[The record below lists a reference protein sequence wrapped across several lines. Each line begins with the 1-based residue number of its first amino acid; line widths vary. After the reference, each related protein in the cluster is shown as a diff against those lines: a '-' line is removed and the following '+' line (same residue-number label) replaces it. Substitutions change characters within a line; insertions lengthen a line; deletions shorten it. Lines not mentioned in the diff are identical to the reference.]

1 MSLSDKYRKK
11 REEVSSE
18 KERLAIERA
27 QSSVKRIMESEQFKL
42 SSLALPES
50 AMAVDAIIRNT
61 VKTTLD
67 PVGQLQDTLRAKG
80 FRMAEIHKMV
90 HRLYVT
96 YLQPLDENDGQVP
109 EYEKMLSDVA
119 IYLDAHQEIYNTL
132 DPESLRGD

>member
-1 MSLSDKYRKK
+1 MALSDKYRKK
-11 REEVSSE
+11 REAITSE
-18 KERLAIERA
+18 RERLAIERA

-50 AMAVDAIIRNT
+50 AMAVDAIIRDT

-80 FRMAEIHKMV
+80 FRPAEIRKMV

-96 YLQPLDENDGQVP
+96 YLQPLDGKDEQVP
-109 EYEKMLSDVA
+109 DYEKMLSDVA
-119 IYLDAHQEIYNTL
+119 IYIDAHQEIYNTL